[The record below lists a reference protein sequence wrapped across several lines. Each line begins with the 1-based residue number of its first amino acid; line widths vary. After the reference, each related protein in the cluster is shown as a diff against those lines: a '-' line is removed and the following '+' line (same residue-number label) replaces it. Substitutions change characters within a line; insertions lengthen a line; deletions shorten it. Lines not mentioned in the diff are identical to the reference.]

1 VIHGIPVARRI
12 TVFVGVAYC
21 TWRSRSVKPICSFP
35 LVRHDAEALS
45 VSHGFCHTKRCRML
59 RVGEAHFSRRGPKLL
74 LTRFGE
80 RLATRARRAT
90 GPRTSR
96 RWLMAPASWPFRR
109 NILRSNHVSR
119 HVPRCAVTRTSGIMS
134 ATMAYDEKLAER
146 VRAILAERRGVTE
159 KRLLGTL
166 AFMVNGAMCCS
177 VSRDGL
183 LVRIDAEEREQL
195 LRDPFAS
202 TMKLGA
208 RTMNGFLRIAL
219 EGLGTRARLEKWIA
233 RGIARVEAGR
243 KKGPSRRASSSTAHR
258 RKA

>member
-1 VIHGIPVARRI
+1 
-12 TVFVGVAYC
+12 
-21 TWRSRSVKPICSFP
+21 
-35 LVRHDAEALS
+35 
-45 VSHGFCHTKRCRML
+45 M
-59 RVGEAHFSRRGPKLL
+59 GPDEWAQ
-74 LTRFGE
+74 RFG
-80 RLATRARRAT
+80 
-90 GPRTSR
+90 
-96 RWLMAPASWPFRR
+96 
-109 NILRSNHVSR
+109 LRSLPSECTPVCGDGIVSLGEQCDEGEYDGAL
-119 HVPRCAVTRTSGIMS
+119 PRCKVTRISGIMS

-146 VRAILAERRGVTE
+146 VRAILAERHGVTE
-159 KRLLGTL
+159 KRLMGTL

-202 TMKLGA
+202 PMKLGA

-219 EGLGTRARLEKWIA
+219 EGLRTRARLEKWIA